1 MKKNDSN
8 LHYYKKMDDL
18 ILLMNDD
25 DQKKMEFA
33 RYFLNKLQIFD
44 IEDGRIQIAELD
56 VKTLQLF
63 IFSIVLEY
71 SMYHKL

>member
-8 LHYYKKMDDL
+8 LHYFKKMDDL

-56 VKTLQLF
+56 IKTLQFF

-71 SMYHKL
+71 SIYHKL

>member
-1 MKKNDSN
+1 MGKNKND
-8 LHYYKKMDDL
+8 LFFKKMEESIAYL
-18 ILLMNDD
+18 NDD
-25 DQKKMEFA
+25 DQKKMDFA
-33 RYFLNKLQIFD
+33 RQFLNKLQISD

-56 VKTLQLF
+56 VKTLQFF